1 MDPLWYP
8 FVGQALRYPAHVDP
22 GHCPGSE
29 EGVPRVTQ
37 RPEGPLT
44 RRKWLA
50 TAMPPGHRRC
60 RRADSNGCGGSDEN
74 YSKPFPSWKS
84 LGKTEFLVR
93 EWTP

>member
-1 MDPLWYP
+1 MDPFGYQ

-44 RRKWLA
+44 RVKRENKALC
-50 TAMPPGHRRC
+50 TGSHRC
-60 RRADSNGCGGSDEN
+60 
-74 YSKPFPSWKS
+74 
-84 LGKTEFLVR
+84 
-93 EWTP
+93 